1 MNNPP
6 ANQVRH
12 LALFEQQ
19 RQYLFAIAYRMLGTY
34 HEAEDVLQDVFL
46 EWQNLDLADIVSPS
60 AMLKTL
66 TVRRSTDLL
75 RKASRQ
81 REEYVG
87 PWLPGPLLTSHESE
101 TVSTRNTPDYHKE
114 LADSLS
120 LGFMM
125 LLEKLNPAE
134 RAVYILRSGFDL
146 TYSEIARDLQLSEP
160 NCRQLF
166 SRARKRLHLSPDKM
180 ATKTQTDDHQH
191 LLKKFVHA
199 IEVGDIASFSKE
211 LAEDVVL
218 YSDGG
223 GKAIAALRP
232 IYGKDKVTRLI
243 IGLAKKWQAIGPR
256 FKMASINGQPGLL
269 WLAGNSLQTVV
280 TIATD
285 SNGIQQLFLVRNPEK
300 IAHLTPTSMTH

>member
-1 MNNPP
+1 MNKPP
-6 ANQVRH
+6 GSVVRH

-46 EWQNLDLADIVSPS
+46 QWQNLDLADIVSPA

-81 REEYVG
+81 REEYIG

-101 TVSTRNTPDYHKE
+101 TVCSRNTPEYHKE

-146 TYSEIARDLQLSEP
+146 SYTEIARDLQLSEA

-166 SRARKRLHLSPDKM
+166 SRARKRLHLNPDG
-180 ATKTQTDDHQH
+180 AETESQTENHQI
-191 LLKKFVHA
+191 LLQKFVHA
-199 IEVGDIASFSKE
+199 IEVGDIGSFAKE
-211 LAEDVVL
+211 LAEEVVL

-232 IYGKDKVTRLI
+232 IYGKDKVARLI
-243 IGLAKKWQAIGPR
+243 DGLAKKWQTIGPQ
-256 FKMASINGQPGLL
+256 FKMASINGQAGLL
-269 WLAGNSLQTVV
+269 WLAGDSLQTVV
-280 TIATD
+280 TIDTGK
-285 SNGIQQLFLVRNPEK
+285 NGIHQIFLMRNPDK
-300 IAHLTPTSMTH
+300 IAHLTPTRME